1 MATPKRPRTVAS
13 QFISTLTRVSD
24 PQSALE
30 LAGILAAWKSNP
42 EKSASMPATRLLKAW
57 LYPI

>member
-30 LAGILAAWKSNP
+30 LFGILAAWKSNP
-42 EKSASMPATRLLKAW
+42 EKSASIPATRLLNA
-57 LYPI
+57 